1 MKTKINF
8 FLTIML
14 VASVS
19 MSFIS
24 CGGDDSNEK
33 SGGNSD
39 NSMVQ
44 NLMSHKWYCTSTDY
58 DAYSYGGATY
68 TQTWTVYFIN
78 EHQGVMHWTAVDR
91 DSSLG
96 TSRNEDDFEF
106 EYYINGNTI
115 SLYGGSNFTF
125 TYYGNYLM
133 EGDDVFEAKVLTS
146 SDYSY
151 ISNYTNGSGENDND
165 DNITENTIL
174 NNVSCSIS
182 NDFSYTNGNCKWY
195 IDVNIHTTL
204 ESIYKGH
211 DIRYGIYYGTYSA
224 LADNIAEWNLY
235 SESVSVIMQKMGVGA
250 NGVVYAPS
258 SNKTDIPIY
267 YSSTNSGEKAS
278 SEEVDLLKSA
288 KASVYVIAFVT
299 IDGVEYVIDSDVRSI
314 FNNR

>member
-115 SLYGGSNFTF
+115 SLYGESNFTF

-146 SDYSY
+146 SDYSF
-151 ISNYTNGSGENDND
+151 ISNYGSD
-165 DNITENTIL
+165 T
-174 NNVSCSIS
+174 SSS
-182 NDFSYTNGNCKWY
+182 NGNGPIDTDFYVLGDNELLFGASY
-195 IDVNIHTTL
+195 IDSFDRGNAWWQ
-204 ESIYKGH
+204 Y
-211 DIRYGIYYGTYSA
+211 
-224 LADNIAEWNLY
+224 LY
-235 SESVSVIMQKMGVGA
+235 TIQFGFGVGA
-250 NGVVYAPS
+250 DAWTKGMSTMKATIWVDNGSINSEKSKIGNKIELSLDINTNTKSDFYDWLYVYSAD
-258 SNKTDIPIY
+258 NKITLHYTIEY
-267 YSSTNSGEKAS
+267 YNRFDGNYYTALNDHTVTLYVTN
-278 SEEVDLLKSA
+278 
-288 KASVYVIAFVT
+288 
-299 IDGVEYVIDSDVRSI
+299 
-314 FNNR
+314 